1 MCVQLV
7 SALACLKSK
16 LRRRNQKTA
25 ATDSETEKNKLF
37 FSAAASFVTWC
48 QRETSWIYSKPVHR
62 VRGTKIT
69 SHLESL
75 HFLHMI
81 NISTYIIIIIIY
93 SRYAFYIYFSS
104 HLYTSVLCTVFVF
117 TLGVKGHWT
126 WSTWKQGR
134 GRESYE
140 PKGSVVIRPLASNR
154 NSARAGGMN
163 VLSEDDD
170 DNNNSSNNRKKKK
183 HSHGKINHCH
193 SEARLVII
201 GSSCKKKHAAALFL
215 GGGKKKR
222 TRRCKVSKKIY
233 SNILLILCWY
243 KVS

>member
-7 SALACLKSK
+7 SALARLKSK
-16 LRRRNQKTA
+16 LGRRNQKTA
-25 ATDSETEKNKLF
+25 ASDSETEKNELF

-170 DNNNSSNNRKKKK
+170 DNNNSSNNRKKKNT
-183 HSHGKINHCH
+183 HTGK
-193 SEARLVII
+193 
-201 GSSCKKKHAAALFL
+201 
-215 GGGKKKR
+215 
-222 TRRCKVSKKIY
+222 
-233 SNILLILCWY
+233 
-243 KVS
+243 